1 MKTIWTVGHS
11 NRTLEEFL
19 EIVKEIELLAD
30 VRRFPISNRFP
41 HFNRESLEK
50 AKGYQWFEALG
61 GRRGGEG
68 ERHTSLKSPQFK
80 AYAGYMETPEFLAS
94 FEQLEKAASEKRTAI
109 LCAEA
114 AFFRCHRQLLA
125 DLLTARGWTV
135 THLPT
140 GKIHLLNPIARVEDG
155 KLVYDQPAPPKTE
168 KEQEEPTNQA
178 G

>member
-19 EIVKEIELLAD
+19 EIVKDIEVLAD

-50 AKGYQWFEALG
+50 VKGYQWFESLG

-68 ERHTSLKSPQFK
+68 PRHTSLKSPQFK
-80 AYAGYMETPEFLAS
+80 AYAGYMETPEFLAT
-94 FEQLEKAASEKRTAI
+94 FEELEKAASEKKTAI

-125 DLLTARGWTV
+125 DLLTSRGWTV

-140 GKIHLLNPIARVEDG
+140 GKVHLVNPIARVENG
-155 KLVYDQPAPPKTE
+155 QLIYDQPGPPPRSE
-168 KEQEEPTNQA
+168 AEQEAENQA